1 MLAMC
6 ASLDRFM
13 DIILLASLI
22 GLNGLFAMSEIA
34 LVAAKSGRL
43 RKMAERQKSAQLAL
57 KLKNNPTLF
66 LSTIQIGITAIGIL
80 SGIFGEAVLSAP
92 LSVWLHSKGIDPEL
106 ANILATASVVISIT
120 YFAIVVGELVPK
132 RLAQNNAERI
142 AILVAYPIHWLSLL
156 TSPFV
161 KLLSVSTDA
170 VLRLLGQKEGQSD
183 CVTEEDIISLVREGS
198 ETGAIEQQELV
209 MIRNLLHLNDR
220 AVTSLMTP
228 RSDIHHLDIDKP
240 IEQALKELRQTKHS
254 VWPVCRGGLDNI
266 IGTVSSKNLLDE
278 YEVLSAGKL
287 AKMLRKPR
295 FVPESMKGL
304 ALLNHMQ
311 QTSSEMAFLV
321 DEYGDV
327 QGLVT
332 HYDLLKSIAGELGM
346 APQQVW
352 AKLLADGSWIID
364 GLIPINEL
372 KHKLDIQELE
382 GEFDEGFQTL
392 NGFLSWQVGSVA
404 KAGTHICYQQW
415 DFEVLKVKN
424 NRITQ
429 VRAHR
434 VCGTQDSEKQDK

>member
-1 MLAMC
+1 
-6 ASLDRFM
+6 M
-13 DIILLASLI
+13 DIILLAGLI

-92 LSVWLHSKGIDPEL
+92 FFS
-106 ANILATASVVISIT
+106 
-120 YFAIVVGELVPK
+120 
-132 RLAQNNAERI
+132 
-142 AILVAYPIHWLSLL
+142 LVALKRHRPGTCEYLSYGERSYIYYLL
-156 TSPFV
+156 RDRSRRAGTQAARPKQRRANCHSRCLSNTLAIIVNQPFV

-392 NGFLSWQVGSVA
+392 NGFLSWQLGSVA

-429 VRAHR
+429 VRAR
-434 VCGTQDSEKQDK
+434 RECGTQDTEK